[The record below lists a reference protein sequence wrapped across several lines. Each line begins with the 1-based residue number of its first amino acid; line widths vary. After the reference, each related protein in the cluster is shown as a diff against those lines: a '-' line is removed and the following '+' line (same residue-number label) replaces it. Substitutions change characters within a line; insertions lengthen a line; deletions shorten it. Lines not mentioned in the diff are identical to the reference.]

1 MNPRQR
7 QQLLAGLQQDGLLD
21 ADRQA
26 QLQGE
31 QPTAWWLQ
39 LLLALAA
46 WVAALFILSSLMAP
60 LLLIGNGPGVRVL
73 FGVLLLIACGWL
85 FRQPG
90 AFVQQLA
97 LAFSLAGQALLVV
110 SLVELFDHRLFELR
124 PLASVAALLAAALW
138 WLPASRLH
146 RMLCSL
152 LVLGN
157 LALLIGA
164 GDGLAVYALLLAGLT
179 AFGWLSRADWCVWPQ
194 ARFIKPTLHA
204 LGLVALGLM
213 LFGHQAL
220 QERLW
225 QFYSGGT
232 VTHWLPVFYRLGA
245 VVLLLVMLAALWA
258 VTGHERTLREGQ
270 LVLLEL
276 APVDPRSLMQGD
288 YMALRF
294 AVDRQLSAQSGWPE
308 QPKAGVPRYAWL
320 RLDEQRRAQLVAVD
334 DQLPPPGDLL
344 AMRVRRVEAGYSL
357 GPNVFFFEEGQA
369 EVFEAARWGAFR
381 VAADGTALLTALYDQ
396 QLQVLG
402 EQKR

>member
-1 MNPRQR
+1 MNPQQR

-97 LAFSLAGQALLVV
+97 LAFSLAGQALLVFP
-110 SLVELFDHRLFELR
+110 LVELSDQQRFDLR
-124 PLASVAALLAAALW
+124 TLASVAAVLAAMLW
-138 WLPASRLH
+138 WLPASSLH
-146 RMLCSL
+146 RLLCSL

-157 LALLIGA
+157 LAVLIEA
-164 GDGLAVYALLLAGLT
+164 GNGLAVYALLLAGLT

-232 VTHWLPVFYRLGA
+232 VTHWLPVFYRLGS
-245 VVLLLVMLAALWA
+245 VVLLLAVVWRLSSTQSLQQRLLLLLVLAMVGWFTHAAPGFWISAALGLAAWQGGSRLWSWLALLAALA
-258 VTGHERTLREGQ
+258 YLGEFYYSLHMTLLHKSLLLMGVG
-270 LVLLEL
+270 VLLL
-276 APVDPRSLMQGD
+276 AVRGW
-288 YMALRF
+288 MACGMR
-294 AVDRQLSAQSGWPE
+294 GW
-308 QPKAGVPRYAWL
+308 R
-320 RLDEQRRAQLVAVD
+320 
-334 DQLPPPGDLL
+334 
-344 AMRVRRVEAGYSL
+344 
-357 GPNVFFFEEGQA
+357 
-369 EVFEAARWGAFR
+369 
-381 VAADGTALLTALYDQ
+381 
-396 QLQVLG
+396 
-402 EQKR
+402 